1 MDEISSS
8 TNVTQDV
15 GSISDEN
22 NESWQHFVFHELSSI
37 KDFYAKYA
45 HEKGFSVRRNLHSF
59 YDSRNKK
66 TDIVQYIRYVCNKH
80 GFKHGSRADPK
91 NKTNSDTP
99 VLIEYH
105 KEKELPEER
114 TGCPASISLK
124 YDSNV
129 KGYHIYKWNVTHN
142 HPLHKPEHSHYL
154 RSAREISEPQK
165 QLAIIN
171 SKSGMSVRSSFQVMR
186 QIAGGSKN
194 LGYCF
199 QDLKNFLT
207 TVRQKEMVI
216 GDATIIQ
223 EYLRNEA
230 LRNPSF
236 YYDIQVDSEENI
248 ASIFWSDAIMQQD
261 YELFGDL
268 ISFDTTYRT
277 NTEYRPLAPFLGFD
291 NHRKSVLFGC
301 ALLYDETSA
310 SFDWLFTTFLKCMK
324 NKKPITIYTDQ
335 ASALMKSVPNIFPDV
350 FHGLCSW
357 HMGENAKSNLGS
369 RCNGAFLD
377 ELHHLVSNVDD
388 EAEFDFNWNKML
400 QNCFGGKA
408 TSEFTWLVQIH
419 RNRTQWSSAW
429 VKSHFTAGLKTTQ
442 LSESFN
448 AFLRHFLQPDHSLV
462 QFFIHFNVMVEKM
475 RDNHADCDFKA
486 ANTRPRNN
494 YPNSQLMRSVVAKYT
509 PASFA
514 FIHKQYDLS
523 FKYYYEED
531 MSRSSISNRVFKVFT
546 IQLVR
551 DADEMDFDNDA
562 AANVYMSV
570 EEVPE
575 NLLPN
580 DQDPLRLDERVVTVD
595 IGNKIF
601 TCTCRM
607 FENRGFLC
615 RHVFKI
621 LDFLGSSVQYQ
632 SLKSIPEHYILKRWT
647 KGIRPSLDALK
658 PISIGGIQDTTFA
671 QRYQQASGVMLQI
684 ITRVCMDP
692 DACQFFLNAAI
703 ECGKQAEEL
712 IVAKGVSGQPSSSRS
727 ASCKDTSVADP
738 LVVDSSVKKF
748 KKRPNPIRAKK
759 RLKSDY
765 ELARE
770 RQRFIAQRKKQKKE
784 DDAAK
789 LALTITNVD

>member
-1 MDEISSS
+1 
-8 TNVTQDV
+8 
-15 GSISDEN
+15 
-22 NESWQHFVFHELSSI
+22 
-37 KDFYAKYA
+37 
-45 HEKGFSVRRNLHSF
+45 
-59 YDSRNKK
+59 
-66 TDIVQYIRYVCNKH
+66 
-80 GFKHGSRADPK
+80 
-91 NKTNSDTP
+91 
-99 VLIEYH
+99 
-105 KEKELPEER
+105 
-114 TGCPASISLK
+114 
-124 YDSNV
+124 
-129 KGYHIYKWNVTHN
+129 
-142 HPLHKPEHSHYL
+142 
-154 RSAREISEPQK
+154 
-165 QLAIIN
+165 
-171 SKSGMSVRSSFQVMR
+171 MSVRSSFQVMR

-216 GDATIIQ
+216 GDATMIQ
-223 EYLRNEA
+223 QYLRNEP

-236 YYDIQVDSEENI
+236 YYDIQVDFEENI
-248 ASIFWSDAIMQQD
+248 ASILS
-261 YELFGDL
+261 
-268 ISFDTTYRT
+268 
-277 NTEYRPLAPFLGFD
+277 APFLGFD
-291 NHRKSVLFGC
+291 NHRKSVLFGST
-301 ALLYDETSA
+301 LLYGETSA

-335 ASALMKSVPNIFPDV
+335 TCALMKSVRNIFPDV

-357 HMGENAKSNLGS
+357 HMGENEKSNLGS
-369 RCNGAFLD
+369 HCNAAFLD

-429 VKSHFTAGLKTTQ
+429 AKSHFTA
-442 LSESFN
+442 
-448 AFLRHFLQPDHSLV
+448 
-462 QFFIHFNVMVEKM
+462 
-475 RDNHADCDFKA
+475 DNHADCDYKDA
-486 ANTRPRNN
+486 STRPRNN
-494 YPNSQLMRSVVAKYT
+494 YPNSQIIRSVVAKYT

-531 MSRSSISNRVFKVFT
+531 TSRSSISNRVFKVFI

-551 DADEMDFDNDA
+551 DADEMDYDNNVA
-562 AANVYMSV
+562 GNVYMSV

-580 DQDPLRLDERVVTVD
+580 DQDPLRLDERIVTID

-607 FENRGFLC
+607 FQNRGFLC

-621 LDFLGSSVQYQ
+621 LAFLGSSVQYQ
-632 SLKSIPEHYILKRWT
+632 SLKTIPDHYILKRWT
-647 KGIRPSLDALK
+647 KGIRPSLYKLQ
-658 PISIGGIQDTTFA
+658 PITIGGIQDTTLHKDINKL
-671 QRYQQASGVMLQI
+671 LQS
-684 ITRVCMDP
+684 
-692 DACQFFLNAAI
+692 
-703 ECGKQAEEL
+703 EEL

-727 ASCKDTSVADP
+727 TSCKDTSVAEP
-738 LVVDSSVKKF
+738 LVVDSSAKKF
-748 KKRPNPIRAKK
+748 KKRPNPIRYKK

-770 RQRFIAQRKKQKKE
+770 RQRFIAQRKKQKK
-784 DDAAK
+784 DKDAAK
-789 LALTITNVD
+789 LALTMNNVD

>member
-1 MDEISSS
+1 
-8 TNVTQDV
+8 
-15 GSISDEN
+15 
-22 NESWQHFVFHELSSI
+22 
-37 KDFYAKYA
+37 
-45 HEKGFSVRRNLHSF
+45 
-59 YDSRNKK
+59 
-66 TDIVQYIRYVCNKH
+66 
-80 GFKHGSRADPK
+80 
-91 NKTNSDTP
+91 
-99 VLIEYH
+99 
-105 KEKELPEER
+105 
-114 TGCPASISLK
+114 
-124 YDSNV
+124 
-129 KGYHIYKWNVTHN
+129 
-142 HPLHKPEHSHYL
+142 
-154 RSAREISEPQK
+154 
-165 QLAIIN
+165 
-171 SKSGMSVRSSFQVMR
+171 MSVRSSFQVMR

-268 ISFDTTYRT
+268 ISFNTTYRT
-277 NTEYRPLAPFLGFD
+277 NTEYHPLAPFLGFD

-310 SFDWLFTTFLKCMK
+310 SFDWLFITFLKCMK

-335 ASALMKSVPNIFPDV
+335 ACALMKSVPNIFPDV

-357 HMGENAKSNLGS
+357 HMGENAKSNLGY
-369 RCNGAFLD
+369 RYNGAFLD
-377 ELHHLVSNVDD
+377 ELHHLVSNVHD

-408 TSEFTWLVQIH
+408 NSEFTWLVQIH

-462 QFFIHFNVMVEKM
+462 QFFIHFNIMVEKM
-475 RDNHADCDFKA
+475 RDNHVDCDFKA
-486 ANTRPRNN
+486 ANTRLRNN

-531 MSRSSISNRVFKVFT
+531 TSRSSISNRVFKVFT

-595 IGNKIF
+595 IENKIF
-601 TCTCRM
+601 TCTCR
-607 FENRGFLC
+607 
-615 RHVFKI
+615 
-621 LDFLGSSVQYQ
+621 
-632 SLKSIPEHYILKRWT
+632 
-647 KGIRPSLDALK
+647 IRPSLDALK

-703 ECGKQAEEL
+703 ECGKQAGEL
-712 IVAKGVSGQPSSSRS
+712 IVAK
-727 ASCKDTSVADP
+727 
-738 LVVDSSVKKF
+738 VDSSARKF
-748 KKRPNPIRAKK
+748 KKRPNPIRSKK
-759 RLKSDY
+759 RLKSGY

-784 DDAAK
+784 EDAAK
-789 LALTITNVD
+789 LALTINNVD